1 MMAAL
6 GLPTTRIQAAFAP
19 SRGFGALTTLRS
31 AADVVRFLT
40 TGARFPLFGKPG
52 RGAQAMG
59 SVLIAKVADGVATLG
74 WDIAITPDGALLIEC
89 KKTPAT
95 PFTSLPRGA
104 ERRLPADLRQ
114 DHRPHP
120 DRLRNQAPSPSKGQ
134 GAILTANRSPD
145 NLPKIS
151 PLHLGAN
158 TPQGVRGM

>member
-40 TGARFPLFGKPG
+40 TGARFPLFGKPV
-52 RGAQAMG
+52 RGAQAIG

-89 KKTPAT
+89 NENTGHALYQLA
-95 PFTSLPRGA
+95 SGRGTQA
-104 ERRLPADLRQ
+104 SC
-114 DHRPHP
+114 RP
-120 DRLRNQAPSPSKGQ
+120 S
-134 GAILTANRSPD
+134 TRSP
-145 NLPKIS
+145 PAS
-151 PLHLGAN
+151 
-158 TPQGVRGM
+158 